1 MAVLNRCAIA
11 VAPRSPMR
19 EWSRAFWGPEDH
31 RDDSDEPSLYLIPT
45 YDDDAEALTL
55 LGELYD
61 GIFSSELT
69 LWCDD
74 RELWPAPRSFD
85 LFLQWFSLRLFPL
98 VDDLGS
104 EPLTVFAVPD
114 RFRSSLGDAL
124 A

>member
-19 EWSRAFWGPEDH
+19 EWSRPFGGPED
-31 RDDSDEPSLYLIPT
+31 RGNDSEEQSLYLIPA

-55 LGELYD
+55 LSKLYE
-61 GIFSSELT
+61 GIFSAELN
-69 LWCDD
+69 LWCGD
-74 RELWPAPRSFD
+74 RALWPAPRSFD

-104 EPLTVFAVPD
+104 EPLTVYAVPD
-114 RFRSSLGDAL
+114 RFRSRLGDAL